1 MFGLDLLVRR
11 GKPQIVI
18 EESKGGVSSWVRMGL
33 ASLGFLMEGLN
44 HCIREEKEDRWVKE
58 WKEQGRSFS
67 LLRSANQAGCF
78 LRLEVTDSERK
89 QYRIFIP
96 KGRKEKMGWAAMMEN
111 LQVLRMSIDRK
122 NQMQGEK
129 SRKNMDLKRSFAE
142 MVKKPTYRGISPVQ
156 VKVGRKEIQ
165 SNLEKL
171 EYCVVGNWN
180 PSFGDEEDLE
190 KWGRFLASSWGLK
203 GSLGLAKLEDSRV
216 LLEFEH
222 LEEAKRASLSGEKR
236 VGARRLGFDK
246 WRPWDGCRV
255 EKEESNEMWVRI
267 FGLPVLLWNPT
278 VLRRVGEECGGFID
292 IDSKTKKLE
301 ELQWARIL
309 VRSTGGNKPS
319 TLEIEIEEE
328 VLTLALWW
336 EFRPTVKKL
345 RAASHR
351 WEEVRDESSSR
362 AGSRVEREAVVDR
375 TEALVPSEEGTGRQT
390 KDRGWEGTEDWAQQS
405 GPKGHRGCKSDLLGL
420 KLKGVLK
427 EGVGM
432 QAGPSKSWADEG
444 VGYMNEAIQVKS
456 QAHFERPMGLLNPEN
471 RMGWKASN
479 LGWVSKGY
487 QAQVTSA
494 GAIEKGPDGLNA
506 EGVQVLIERTV
517 SLCGPEASQP
527 KRWAQIGSGPE
538 VVLEEVS
545 LNQPTAR
552 NKSKEPMER
561 RRLVDCKSASNG
573 SSLEG
578 EHLIIWES
586 EEARTSREK
595 VIPSATDKALAEE
608 AMRYDS
614 GLRIERERG
623 YGSSHLILY
632 SFDRAP
638 VGESFDH
645 SGVLKENTDGGPGMD
660 DKGCWDMVEFNK
672 DPNLARGVE
681 WNTERIEFLQACG
694 EKEDRWEESS
704 LAKFSHFLGFSTEGL
719 EKEILNF
726 LVKIRKRRE
735 KIHSKAL
742 MEKSKFERELKRL
755 ECSVNY
761 EKGGKQRSLLQ
772 GKGDQLAVDT

>member
-1 MFGLDLLVRR
+1 M
-11 GKPQIVI
+11 
-18 EESKGGVSSWVRMGL
+18 
-33 ASLGFLMEGLN
+33 
-44 HCIREEKEDRWVKE
+44 
-58 WKEQGRSFS
+58 
-67 LLRSANQAGCF
+67 
-78 LRLEVTDSERK
+78 
-89 QYRIFIP
+89 
-96 KGRKEKMGWAAMMEN
+96 
-111 LQVLRMSIDRK
+111 
-122 NQMQGEK
+122 
-129 SRKNMDLKRSFAE
+129 
-142 MVKKPTYRGISPVQ
+142 
-156 VKVGRKEIQ
+156 
-165 SNLEKL
+165 
-171 EYCVVGNWN
+171 
-180 PSFGDEEDLE
+180 
-190 KWGRFLASSWGLK
+190 GRFLASSWGLK
-203 GSLGLAKLEDSRV
+203 GSLGLAKLEESRV

-236 VGARRLGFDK
+236 MGAIRLGFDK

-345 RAASHR
+345 RVASHR

-362 AGSRVEREAVVDR
+362 AGSRVVMNRSLIGLRLWYRQRRGQGDR
-375 TEALVPSEEGTGRQT
+375 RGTGMGG
-390 KDRGWEGTEDWAQQS
+390 DRGL
-405 GPKGHRGCKSDLLGL
+405 GPT
-420 KLKGVLK
+420 
-427 EGVGM
+427 
-432 QAGPSKSWADEG
+432 AGPSKTWADE
-444 VGYMNEAIQVKS
+444 GYMNEATLVKP
-456 QAHFERPMGLLNPEN
+456 QAHFERPMGSLNPEN

-487 QAQVTSA
+487 QAQVTSV

-506 EGVQVLIERTV
+506 ERVQLLIERT
-517 SLCGPEASQP
+517 SSPSGPEASQP

-538 VVLEEVS
+538 VVLEECQQWE
-545 LNQPTAR
+545 LFR
-552 NKSKEPMER
+552 
-561 RRLVDCKSASNG
+561 
-573 SSLEG
+573 G

-632 SFDRAP
+632 SFDRTP

-645 SGVLKENTDGGPGMD
+645 SG
-660 DKGCWDMVEFNK
+660 
-672 DPNLARGVE
+672 
-681 WNTERIEFLQACG
+681 
-694 EKEDRWEESS
+694 S
-704 LAKFSHFLGFSTEGL
+704 
-719 EKEILNF
+719 
-726 LVKIRKRRE
+726 
-735 KIHSKAL
+735 
-742 MEKSKFERELKRL
+742 
-755 ECSVNY
+755 
-761 EKGGKQRSLLQ
+761 
-772 GKGDQLAVDT
+772 